1 MRIKNIVTG
10 LSVLVISACLCSCG
24 SSEKIPEVH
33 ISFWSSEQNY
43 EFVEQAVENF
53 KYEHKD
59 EVNLNYTI
67 SVEGEDTCKDVVV
80 SNIDKAADIFFFA
93 DNQTS
98 ELIRAGALLEN
109 TLDSETVIK
118 NSGGSDSAVSKV
130 VTRDGKVYA
139 YPFSAGNGYFLYYNK
154 KYFSGDDIKSLDTML
169 KKAVDNG
176 KKITMNLTSGW
187 YLYSFFRGAGL
198 ELSCAEDSSGN
209 ICNWNATDT
218 KIKGTDVTESLL
230 SLAASDGFVSL
241 EDDEFVEGVK
251 DGTIIAGVNGLWN
264 SKAIKEAWGDDF
276 GAAKL
281 PEYYVSG
288 DSVQMYSFSGYKL
301 LGINSHTENPE
312 WCMKIASYLTSE
324 ENQLMHFEKTGE
336 CPVNQK
342 VANSEIVQNAPEIAA
357 LMEQSP
363 FSDPQNIADP
373 FWLASN
379 RFGITIV
386 GKNSSNRDLQE
397 LLDEITEQITAPV
410 SEGN

>member
-154 KYFSGDDIKSLDTML
+154 KYF
-169 KKAVDNG
+169 
-176 KKITMNLTSGW
+176 
-187 YLYSFFRGAGL
+187 
-198 ELSCAEDSSGN
+198 
-209 ICNWNATDT
+209 
-218 KIKGTDVTESLL
+218 
-230 SLAASDGFVSL
+230 
-241 EDDEFVEGVK
+241 
-251 DGTIIAGVNGLWN
+251 
-264 SKAIKEAWGDDF
+264 
-276 GAAKL
+276 
-281 PEYYVSG
+281 
-288 DSVQMYSFSGYKL
+288 
-301 LGINSHTENPE
+301 
-312 WCMKIASYLTSE
+312 
-324 ENQLMHFEKTGE
+324 
-336 CPVNQK
+336 
-342 VANSEIVQNAPEIAA
+342 
-357 LMEQSP
+357 
-363 FSDPQNIADP
+363 
-373 FWLASN
+373 FWQRN
-379 RFGITIV
+379 H
-386 GKNSSNRDLQE
+386 
-397 LLDEITEQITAPV
+397 
-410 SEGN
+410 